1 MRRDRSD
8 PGQVLHSDIMI
19 ASWYEILLICGI
31 ILLPIFYET
40 SHKFR
45 YHFKFFV
52 YYFVVMINSVILAPV
67 MMFRA
72 KDVRNLVWA
81 GAFCRHIS
89 TVLGLRWELRGAEIL
104 SRDEAFVI
112 VSNHQSSLDILGM
125 FDFWH
130 VMQKCTVIAKKEL
143 LYTGPFGV
151 AAWLAGLI
159 FIDRKNPVKAHS
171 VMNECT
177 DMLKEKRIKLWVFPE
192 GTRRNTNE
200 IHSFKK
206 GAFHVAV
213 SSQLPIMPVVYS
225 SYSTFLDD
233 KAKILNNG
241 HVIVTTLEP
250 IETKGLTTEDIPA
263 LMERVRNVM
272 VETFKATSKEIENKY
287 GVNGNGLAT
296 TLNGGKGRFR
306 YLDELIKPKIG
317 GRGGGDHA
325 SPLISNGSS
334 DGVHRRKD

>member
-1 MRRDRSD
+1 
-8 PGQVLHSDIMI
+8 MI

-31 ILLPIFYET
+31 ILLPICYET

-45 YHFKFFV
+45 YNFKFFV
-52 YYFVVMINSVILAPV
+52 YYFAVMINSLILIPA
-67 MMFRA
+67 MLFRA

-89 TVLGLRWELRGAEIL
+89 TVLGLRWELRGADIL
-104 SRDEAFVI
+104 SRDEAYVI

-159 FIDRKNPVKAHS
+159 YIDRKNPAKAHS
-171 VMNECT
+171 VMNDCT

-200 IHSFKK
+200 IHAFKK

-272 VETFKATSKEIENKY
+272 IETFKATSKEIEVKY

-296 TLNGGKGRFR
+296 TLNSGGKGRFR
-306 YLDELIKPKIG
+306 YLDELIKPKL
-317 GRGGGDHA
+317 GGGGVGGVDA
-325 SPLISNGSS
+325 GTPLVSNGSS
-334 DGVHRRKD
+334 VKQMVPPLVPDGVHRRKD